1 MEETQKVKETISN
14 IISDRLTNMLESM
27 SNEEFIDE
35 VCTELEISDSISE
48 EEREKL
54 KELVG
59 NQVLPLL
66 HKISEYFVENHHSIN
81 K

>member
-1 MEETQKVKETISN
+1 MNNQNVKEIISN
-14 IISDRLTNMLESM
+14 IISDRLTNMLENM

-35 VCTELEISDSISE
+35 VCTEIGICDSITE
-48 EEREKL
+48 DEREEL

-66 HKISEYFVENHHSIN
+66 HKISEYFVENHHSMN